1 MRMRNNPSPFVTQS
15 SARTA
20 ERRAV
25 ALNTPRRRPAWCTLR
40 APVMLL
46 ICFLAF
52 FFGTGQTAAAPYSP
66 VGEYQVKA
74 AFILNFANFV
84 EWPPDTTR
92 RNLVIGIVGED
103 PFAGALSSLNG
114 KTVKG
119 RSVVVR
125 YYDDV
130 TDTLEADILYIS
142 PSERPALAR
151 ILKTVKGRPILTVSD
166 TRGFMRSGVMINM
179 LVIQKRIGFEINT
192 RATNQAG
199 LRISSHLLKLAKEV
213 VEP

>member
-1 MRMRNNPSPFVTQS
+1 MRNNQSPFGTHK
-15 SARTA
+15 SALST

-25 ALNTPRRRPAWCTLR
+25 TLTTPRRPAWRTLR

-46 ICFLAF
+46 ICFLAL
-52 FFGTGQTAAAPYSP
+52 FFGTGHTAAAPYAP

-84 EWPPDTTR
+84 EWPPDSNR
-92 RNLVIGIVGED
+92 GNLVIAVVGEA
-103 PFAGALSSLNG
+103 PFAGALNSLNG

-125 YYDDV
+125 YYDNV

-179 LVIQKRIGFEINT
+179 LLIQKRIGFEIHNK
-192 RATNQAG
+192 AANQAG
-199 LRISSHLLKLAKEV
+199 LRLSSHLLKLAQEV
-213 VEP
+213 VDP